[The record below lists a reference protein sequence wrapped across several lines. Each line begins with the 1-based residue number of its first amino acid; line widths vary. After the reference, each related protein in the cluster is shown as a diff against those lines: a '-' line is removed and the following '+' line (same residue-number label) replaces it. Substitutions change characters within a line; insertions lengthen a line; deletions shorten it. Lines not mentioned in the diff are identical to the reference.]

1 MVFWGL
7 AIFFGLASS
16 GYVVWGL
23 IYLGEIEWAGGVP
36 FGLCTVLFIFI
47 AAYLQLVHRA
57 QGGELPEDIPS
68 ANIDDGDP
76 EIGFFSPWSWWPIA
90 LAGAS
95 AVVFLGIAIGFWLSY
110 IGIALFLITIVGWV
124 YEYYRGFFAR

>member
-1 MVFWGL
+1 MFWIL
-7 AIFFGLASS
+7 AIFFAVVSS
-16 GYVVWGL
+16 WYTIWGYFYMGRVD
-23 IYLGEIEWAGGVP
+23 WAGGTP
-36 FGLCTVLFIFI
+36 FGLCAVMFVFI

-57 QGGELPEDIPS
+57 QGGELPEDLPS

-90 LAGAS
+90 LAGAC
-95 AVVFLGIAIGFWLSY
+95 ALVFLGIAVGVWISY
-110 IGIALFLITIVGWV
+110 IGGALFLITIVGWV